1 MEKIIIKKDEM
12 TLEIPVP
19 EAVEKADIFTTASK
33 IEKFVR
39 LFNPETIV
47 LSQGIRRDRIIWEQL
62 HAAGL
67 EVIPA
72 TDYCNSAS
80 SSVFALNPS
89 ILDKF
94 SLDGDDVFE
103 TCVYNFGV
111 LTKLLGRKI
120 VAVPPTLVTHCI
132 IARAFA

>member
-19 EAVEKADIFTTASK
+19 DTVEKADIFTTAAK

-39 LFNPETIV
+39 LFNPDPKAVT
-47 LSQGIRRDRIIWEQL
+47 LTKGIRRDRIIWEQL

-72 TDYCNSAS
+72 TDYRNSSS

-89 ILDKF
+89 SLDKF
-94 SLDGDDVFE
+94 FLDGDNVFE

-111 LTKLLGRKI
+111 LLGSKT
-120 VAVPPTLVTHCI
+120 VVVPPTLVMHCI
-132 IARAFA
+132 IARAFT